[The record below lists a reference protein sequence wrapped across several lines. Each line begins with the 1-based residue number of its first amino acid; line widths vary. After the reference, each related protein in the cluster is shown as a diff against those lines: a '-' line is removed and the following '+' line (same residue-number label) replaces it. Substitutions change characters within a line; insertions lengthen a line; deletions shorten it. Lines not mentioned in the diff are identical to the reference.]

1 MSLEE
6 EFLGKIKEDENIIHK
21 VIGLYVDH
29 AEDRRDL
36 YQEIL
41 LQAWRSFKN
50 FKGNSK
56 FSTWLYK
63 VSLNTVL
70 SFKKKE
76 RPSQNLDDAMM
87 EGTRVGGSKKENH
100 EVLYYLI
107 KRLDEV
113 DRMLM
118 TLHLDGYSNP
128 EIAEI
133 TGMSNNHVGVK
144 IHRLKSKI
152 VDQFKK
158 YTNGYS

>member
-1 MSLEE
+1 MDSQLEQ
-6 EFLGKIKEDENIIHK
+6 EFISKIKEDERIIHK

-29 AEDRRDL
+29 PEDRRDL

-41 LQAWRSFKN
+41 LQAWRSYKK

-70 SFKKKE
+70 NYRKKKKPLE
-76 RPSQNLDDAMM
+76 QLDESRIDGQIQNQ
-87 EGTRVGGSKKENH
+87 TKKENH
-100 EVLYYLI
+100 EILYYLI
-107 KRLDEV
+107 KQLEEV

-128 EIAEI
+128 EVAEI
-133 TGMSNNHVGVK
+133 TGMSLNNVGVK
-144 IHRLKSKI
+144 IPRLK
-152 VDQFKK
+152 
-158 YTNGYS
+158 

>member
-1 MSLEE
+1 MSLEK
-6 EFLGKIKEDENIIHK
+6 EFLERIKQDENIIHK

-29 AEDRRDL
+29 SEDKRDL

-41 LQAWRSFKN
+41 LQAWRSNKN

-76 RPSQNLDDAMM
+76 RPSQSLDDELIE
-87 EGTRVGGSKKENH
+87 EGRVGENKKENH
-100 EVLYYLI
+100 EVVYYLI

>member
-1 MSLEE
+1 MSVEKRFLEE
-6 EFLGKIKEDENIIHK
+6 VKENEGIIHK

-29 AEDRRDL
+29 PEDRRDL

-41 LQAWRSFKN
+41 LQAWKSYKN
-50 FKGNSK
+50 FKGKSK

-70 SFKKKE
+70 SFKRKLIPQEELNADTLEKKDN
-76 RPSQNLDDAMM
+76 Q
-87 EGTRVGGSKKENH
+87 VGKENH
-100 EVLYYLI
+100 EVLYFLI
-107 KRLDEV
+107 KRLDEI

-128 EIAEI
+128 EISEI
-133 TGMSNNHVGVK
+133 TGMSINNVGVK
-144 IHRLKSKI
+144 IHRLKTKI
-152 VDQFKK
+152 VEQFKK